1 MGRISSLLNDVDQY
15 STIIKSEIG
24 GSKILWEAK
33 MLYCFLRYGAKPV
46 DYWRFQFWRKSASE
60 CDKYLTSMRYSRI
73 YKELKKRT
81 DGGPISSKTR
91 EYNRFK
97 DFIKR
102 EWVAIDSH
110 TPDDEVLAF
119 IAKHQIVIAKPNNGE
134 QGHGVMKIKVEDQKK
149 INELLDFKKNNVFV
163 LEECLKNI
171 EDLDRMNPTSLNTI
185 RCYTMIDKEGKDRIM
200 EIILRAGA
208 PGSHVDNWGSGGVA
222 YYFDVET
229 GICKGPGVDKKN
241 KTHMLHPGSQFQVVG
256 YKLPDYEKLL
266 DYIHQLMNV
275 DRTARFVGWDIA
287 LTPNGYDL
295 VEMNCPGGHDLLQ
308 GFGKPWGSFF
318 KENW

>member
-73 YKELKKRT
+73 YKQLKKRT

-119 IAKHQIVIAKPNNGE
+119 IEKHQIVIAKPNNGE
-134 QGHGVMKIKVEDQKK
+134 QGNGVMRIKVEDQKK
-149 INELLDFKKNNVFV
+149 INELLDLKKTMC
-163 LEECLKNI
+163 LCLK
-171 EDLDRMNPTSLNTI
+171 S
-185 RCYTMIDKEGKDRIM
+185 
-200 EIILRAGA
+200 A
-208 PGSHVDNWGSGGVA
+208 
-222 YYFDVET
+222 
-229 GICKGPGVDKKN
+229 
-241 KTHMLHPGSQFQVVG
+241 
-256 YKLPDYEKLL
+256 
-266 DYIHQLMNV
+266 
-275 DRTARFVGWDIA
+275 
-287 LTPNGYDL
+287 
-295 VEMNCPGGHDLLQ
+295 
-308 GFGKPWGSFF
+308 
-318 KENW
+318 